1 MTRSVACLAVA
12 VALTGW
18 WAQPVAA
25 APSPPDR
32 LPAPPGYSTV
42 AANAEMEVAGPYANL
57 RAKPTTQSKLLAKL
71 DHATKVEI
79 LGKVEHDRWYH
90 VKANGTE
97 GYIRADLLK

>member
-1 MTRSVACLAVA
+1 MTRSVACLVVA
-12 VALTGW
+12 VALMGW
-18 WAQPVAA
+18 WAQPVSA
-25 APSPPDR
+25 APSPPYR
-32 LPAPPGYSTV
+32 LPATPGLSTV
-42 AANAEMEVAGPYANL
+42 ANAEMEVAGPYANL